1 MWLQHDHPCLSRR
14 RSLHI
19 ASLAGLR
26 PVPPRRHQILTAW
39 PPRVDDPYAVMVA
52 DAPATLGQQRP
63 FGVVVGAYL
72 YLPAVI
78 IVIA

>member
-1 MWLQHDHPCLSRR
+1 
-14 RSLHI
+14 
-19 ASLAGLR
+19 
-26 PVPPRRHQILTAW
+26 
-39 PPRVDDPYAVMVA
+39 VDDPYAVMVA